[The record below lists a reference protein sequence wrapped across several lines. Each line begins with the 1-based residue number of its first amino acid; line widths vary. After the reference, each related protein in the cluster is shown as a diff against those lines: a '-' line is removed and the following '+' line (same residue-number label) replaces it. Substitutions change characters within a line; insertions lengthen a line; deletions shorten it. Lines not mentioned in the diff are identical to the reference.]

1 LLSSAA
7 FYSPV
12 SGKRENQVPDQQ
24 VNEGFR
30 QAMRRLATTVALV
43 TSGQGD
49 NWAGMAATAVVS
61 VCADPPTL
69 LVAVNRTAS
78 LHPTLHAEKRFCVN
92 LLSERHRELVGIFSG
107 QVRGRERFKRGNWIS
122 GADGLPVL
130 ADALASL
137 SCRTETTLDVGT
149 HTLFIGRVENVINHG
164 DIDPLVWVDG
174 GFASAAR

>member
-1 LLSSAA
+1 M
-7 FYSPV
+7 
-12 SGKRENQVPDQQ
+12 
-24 VNEGFR
+24 VNDGFR

-43 TSGQGD
+43 TTGQD
-49 NWAGMAATAVVS
+49 DSWAGIAATAVVS

-78 LHPTLHAEKRFCVN
+78 IHPTLHAEKRFCVN
-92 LLSERHRELVGIFSG
+92 LLSERHRDLVGIFSG
-107 QVRGRERFKRGNWIS
+107 KKKGRKRFEGGNWVA
-122 GADGLPVL
+122 GAGGLPVL

-137 SCRTETTLDVGT
+137 NCAIETTLDVGT
-149 HTLFIGRVENVINHG
+149 HTLFIGRVESVINHD